1 MPHLQLEYAEELVA
15 EEELPGLL
23 AVVHAAARDTGLFV
37 ESHIRIRARPVAHY
51 LVGGER
57 APFAHVELRIRA
69 GRHSRHHR
77 LLADAV
83 VAALQPQLPTAALS
97 AEVVEINE
105 GGYARHYPDPEEER
119 P

>member
-105 GGYARHYPDPEEER
+105 EGYARHYPDPEEEK